1 MGDLMRLFT
10 DSDYFENQ
18 FNHVVKSYFGNVESS
33 LKKTDKGYE
42 LVVPVADD
50 ATAKNVTVD
59 FDDEDRLLTIKYS
72 YKSKNCSTTT
82 TISETLPEDA
92 DAETLSASVSDGK
105 LKVSA
110 DFLPKKEVETDEDT
124 KTVKINRI

>member
-1 MGDLMRLFT
+1 MGELMRLLT

-18 FNHVVKSYFGNVESS
+18 FNHAVKSYFGNVESS

-42 LVVPVADD
+42 LVVPVAVD

-59 FDDEDRLLTIKYS
+59 FDDEDRLLTINYS
-72 YKSKNCSTTT
+72 YKSKNCSTATT
-82 TISETLPEDA
+82 VSETLPEDA
-92 DAETLSASVSDGK
+92 DADTLSASVVDGE
-105 LKVSA
+105 LKVSV
-110 DFLPKKEVETDEDT
+110 DFLPKKEVETNENT

>member
-1 MGDLMRLFT
+1 M
-10 DSDYFENQ
+10 
-18 FNHVVKSYFGNVESS
+18 
-33 LKKTDKGYE
+33 
-42 LVVPVADD
+42 
-50 ATAKNVTVD
+50 
-59 FDDEDRLLTIKYS
+59 
-72 YKSKNCSTTT
+72 
-82 TISETLPEDA
+82 ISETLPEDA

>member
-1 MGDLMRLFT
+1 MGELMRLLT

-18 FNHVVKSYFGNVESS
+18 FNHAVKSYFGNVESS

-42 LVVPVADD
+42 LVVPVAVD

-59 FDDEDRLLTIKYS
+59 FDDKDRLLTINYS

-82 TISETLPEDA
+82 TVSETLPKDA
-92 DAETLSASVSDGK
+92 DADTLSASVIDGE
-105 LKVSA
+105 LKISV
-110 DFLPKKEVETDEDT
+110 DFLPKKEVKTDEDT
-124 KTVKINRI
+124 KTVKINRT

>member
-1 MGDLMRLFT
+1 MGELMRLLT

-18 FNHVVKSYFGNVESS
+18 FNHAVKSYFGNVESS

-42 LVVPVADD
+42 LVVPVAND

-59 FDDEDRLLTIKYS
+59 FDDEDRLLTINYS

-82 TISETLPEDA
+82 TVSETLPKDA
-92 DAETLSASVSDGK
+92 DADTLSASVIDGE
-105 LKVSA
+105 LKISV
-110 DFLPKKEVETDEDT
+110 DFLPKKEVKTDEDT
-124 KTVKINRI
+124 KTVKINRT

>member
-1 MGDLMRLFT
+1 MGDLMRLLT

-18 FNHVVKSYFGNVESS
+18 FNHAVKSYFGNVESS

>member
-1 MGDLMRLFT
+1 M
-10 DSDYFENQ
+10 
-18 FNHVVKSYFGNVESS
+18 
-33 LKKTDKGYE
+33 KKTDKGYE

-72 YKSKNCSTTT
+72 YKSKNCSTATM
-82 TISETLPEDA
+82 ISETLPEDA

>member
-18 FNHVVKSYFGNVESS
+18 FNHAVKSYFGNVESS

-59 FDDEDRLLTIKYS
+59 FDDKDI
-72 YKSKNCSTTT
+72 SKM
-82 TISETLPEDA
+82 
-92 DAETLSASVSDGK
+92 
-105 LKVSA
+105 KVITSLY
-110 DFLPKKEVETDEDT
+110 DFLITNNIKSSPFRKEVRTRLEKDYIGFLSSGNSHILFREITETHEY
-124 KTVKINRI
+124 KWIK

>member
-1 MGDLMRLFT
+1 MGELMRLLT

-42 LVVPVADD
+42 LVVPVAND

-72 YKSKNCSTTT
+72 YTSKNCSTATT
-82 TISETLPEDA
+82 VSETLPEDA
-92 DAETLSASVSDGK
+92 DADTLSASVADGK
-105 LKVSA
+105 IKISV

>member
-18 FNHVVKSYFGNVESS
+18 FNYAVKSYFGNVESS

-72 YKSKNCSTTT
+72 YKSKNCSTAT

>member
-18 FNHVVKSYFGNVESS
+18 FNHAVKSYFGNVESS

-59 FDDEDRLLTIKYS
+59 FDDKDRLLTIKYS
-72 YKSKNCSTTT
+72 YKSKNCSTAT
-82 TISETLPEDA
+82 TISETFPEDA
-92 DAETLSASVSDGK
+92 DEETLSASVSGGK

-110 DFLPKKEVETDEDT
+110 DFLPKKEILPDEDT

>member
-18 FNHVVKSYFGNVESS
+18 FNHAVKSYFGNVESS

-72 YKSKNCSTTT
+72 YKSKNCSTAT

-92 DAETLSASVSDGK
+92 DAETLSASVSGGK